1 MSRKK
6 KVEEKSKEKELEEKI
21 KKIKDF
27 VENLKINKLKK
38 EKK

>member
-1 MSRKK
+1 MSKKK
-6 KVEEKSKEKELEEKI
+6 KVEEKPKEKELEEKI

-27 VENLKINKLKK
+27 VENLKINKLKE